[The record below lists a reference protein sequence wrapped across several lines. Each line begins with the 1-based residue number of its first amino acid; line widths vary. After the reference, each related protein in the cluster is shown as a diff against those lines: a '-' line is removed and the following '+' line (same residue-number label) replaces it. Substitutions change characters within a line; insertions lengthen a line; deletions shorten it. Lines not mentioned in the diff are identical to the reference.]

1 MLIELSKRSWAW
13 LFVLI
18 NQGLWINFQKK
29 LKNWAGDKKYLHVNR
44 GLKGLVQGNCQGK
57 KFDRLRELRNWDAD

>member
-44 GLKGLVQGNCQGK
+44 GLKGLVQRNCQGK
-57 KFDRLRELRNWDAD
+57 KLSRFREFLNWDPD

>member
-44 GLKGLVQGNCQGK
+44 GLKGLV
-57 KFDRLRELRNWDAD
+57 

>member
-1 MLIELSKRSWAW
+1 MLIELSKRSWSW

-18 NQGLWINFQKK
+18 NQGLWIYFQKK
-29 LKNWAGDKKYLHVNR
+29 WKNWAGDKKYLHVNR
-44 GLKGLVQGNCQGK
+44 GLKGLVQGNWQGK